1 MNRSAAHAFVFSSA
15 IIFFAAATASPA
27 LAQHGGGGGH
37 ASSGGA
43 HFSGGGS
50 ISASSSTSH
59 ATSSRTSSVTSSSA
73 PHATSPATGVRSA
86 GFQPAGLPL
95 NSSSHAAHSTL
106 SAHATST
113 YSSSIPRNV
122 TIGFPPRAIPISGPR
137 SESVARNDSAARSQS
152 SALLPRA
159 SHMSFYGDG
168 NEIWAEPSHASATA
182 RATSPAVRSAGV
194 SPANLNLPLR
204 ANTESQPR
212 QRDAGATKTAPTN
225 SASAPPAAKPYFGT
239 PIATPPVR
247 PTHPIFTGNGFGGYT
262 GSRGYGYGLGLFG
275 FGWDLNAWSAC
286 DPALA
291 QNFGCNAFAD
301 PAFGNVWEPAITW
314 FPADDTGDV
323 SNCGDPCTNTWQD
336 PPAPDA
342 TPATPPSAPPATSS
356 PSQPQPPQ

>member
-168 NEIWAEPSHASATA
+168 NEIWAEPSHASA
-182 RATSPAVRSAGV
+182 
-194 SPANLNLPLR
+194 
-204 ANTESQPR
+204 
-212 QRDAGATKTAPTN
+212 
-225 SASAPPAAKPYFGT
+225 
-239 PIATPPVR
+239 
-247 PTHPIFTGNGFGGYT
+247 
-262 GSRGYGYGLGLFG
+262 
-275 FGWDLNAWSAC
+275 
-286 DPALA
+286 
-291 QNFGCNAFAD
+291 
-301 PAFGNVWEPAITW
+301 
-314 FPADDTGDV
+314 
-323 SNCGDPCTNTWQD
+323 
-336 PPAPDA
+336 
-342 TPATPPSAPPATSS
+342 
-356 PSQPQPPQ
+356 